1 LEKAFLRMLCCV
13 LPPARDNQRAADF
26 LHEKVGANNRFLEWT
41 AVRPDTLLPGDVSE
55 YTLHEGLV
63 NGLFAPGSTNMANVA
78 NFMCELVTN
87 PKTWTDW
94 KAKLPV
100 IINAAASSVATS
112 QPTQVAERTS
122 RGDRPGPADQR
133 SRSGGSGHPL

>member
-112 QPTQVAERTS
+112 QPT
-122 RGDRPGPADQR
+122 
-133 SRSGGSGHPL
+133 